1 MLWAVSRQ
9 RRTGVKMLTF
19 VPMSGTRLRRVLAML
34 LLGVLSVA
42 VIRATGCMRAWLSM
56 IVTMPPKVLMCL
68 MPHALFAM
76 LCRPSVRNKH
86 HFA

>member
-1 MLWAVSRQ
+1 
-9 RRTGVKMLTF
+9 
-19 VPMSGTRLRRVLAML
+19 
-34 LLGVLSVA
+34 
-42 VIRATGCMRAWLSM
+42 MRAWLSM
-56 IVTMPPKVLMCL
+56 IITMPPKVLMCL